1 MSLAS
6 DIREQLLKSFR
17 AELSEHIRTMT
28 DGLLALEQ
36 DQVEGSQRKEMLE
49 NTFRAAHSLKGAA
62 RAVGT
67 VAIEQLAHAL
77 ENVLDGVRR
86 NTLAPG
92 RELYSA
98 CYQALDAIQVVQA
111 SYESGET
118 TPPTE
123 ALVALSNLET
133 VYKRTLA
140 AAAVSANTSSTTDP
154 NAGQPKAAQLA
165 PGLAQAAPVQAQT
178 RPIEP
183 LAQPAAQ
190 AVNPANTP
198 KGNGGRT
205 GHPAYASSVTPEAP
219 AIDETI
225 RVDVRKLDALM
236 SHLSELLVSKIR
248 LEQRRAQVRGFQD
261 LLANWQRDWLPI
273 RSAYHRLVR
282 QQETG
287 LLSMHRPRSVDTFNP
302 GREQADTRPLA
313 RGLSGKAAEAG
324 RLMPRLEN
332 VNLNEYREL
341 AELGKDSSQVLRYVA
356 SGQERLKDLTLQA
369 SELMQQYTSDI
380 THMSL
385 VIDGLEE
392 EIKRLRMLPMTTIT
406 AAFGR
411 MVRDLA
417 DRAGK
422 EAILTIV
429 GGDTEL
435 DKRILEQVKDPL
447 VHLLRNAVD
456 HGIENPETRLAQ
468 GKPRFGQVTLS
479 AEQAGKD
486 VVIRISDDGK
496 GLDLEAIRQ
505 ALARH
510 GRKDPSAMTE
520 AELIDSIFALG
531 MTTSRIITDVSGRG
545 VGMDVV
551 RRNVETLHGRIDV
564 ENRPGN
570 GVTFVL
576 TLPLAL
582 TGSHGLLV
590 RSAGQLFIAPINT
603 IERTIFVD
611 RSEIFSLE
619 GHDTIQFNGHPVTL
633 VSLSD
638 VLGMPGSR
646 LSEGRITAIILSAAG
661 RRMAFIVD
669 ELTGEQEVVIKGLGK
684 QLLRVGG
691 IAGATVMG
699 NGEVVLILNAVDL
712 MKLALRGQKR
722 SLLEKMA
729 KEAAPTQARTSK
741 KILIVDDSITTRTL
755 EKNILEAAG
764 YIVQLAI
771 DGQEA
776 LSIVRSGARP
786 DLIVTDIVMP
796 RMDGFE
802 LTHQIKSDPQT
813 ETLPVILVTS
823 LDSAEDK
830 EHGIEV
836 RADAYIVKS
845 SFDQVNLLET
855 IEQLI

>member
-1 MSLAS
+1 M
-6 DIREQLLKSFR
+6 
-17 AELSEHIRTMT
+17 
-28 DGLLALEQ
+28 
-36 DQVEGSQRKEMLE
+36 
-49 NTFRAAHSLKGAA
+49 
-62 RAVGT
+62 
-67 VAIEQLAHAL
+67 
-77 ENVLDGVRR
+77 
-86 NTLAPG
+86 
-92 RELYSA
+92 
-98 CYQALDAIQVVQA
+98 
-111 SYESGET
+111 
-118 TPPTE
+118 
-123 ALVALSNLET
+123 
-133 VYKRTLA
+133 
-140 AAAVSANTSSTTDP
+140 
-154 NAGQPKAAQLA
+154 
-165 PGLAQAAPVQAQT
+165 
-178 RPIEP
+178 
-183 LAQPAAQ
+183 
-190 AVNPANTP
+190 
-198 KGNGGRT
+198 
-205 GHPAYASSVTPEAP
+205 
-219 AIDETI
+219 
-225 RVDVRKLDALM
+225 
-236 SHLSELLVSKIR
+236 
-248 LEQRRAQVRGFQD
+248 
-261 LLANWQRDWLPI
+261 
-273 RSAYHRLVR
+273 
-282 QQETG
+282 
-287 LLSMHRPRSVDTFNP
+287 
-302 GREQADTRPLA
+302 
-313 RGLSGKAAEAG
+313 AAE
-324 RLMPRLEN
+324 M
-332 VNLNEYREL
+332 
-341 AELGKDSSQVLRYVA
+341 
-356 SGQERLKDLTLQA
+356 
-369 SELMQQYTSDI
+369 MQQYSSEI

-392 EIKRLRMLPMTTIT
+392 EIKRLRMLPLSTIT

-417 DRAGK
+417 DRANK

-429 GGDTEL
+429 GGETEL
-435 DKRILEQVKDPL
+435 DKRILEQIKDPL

-456 HGIENPETRLAQ
+456 HGIETPEVRLAQ

-496 GLDLEAIRQ
+496 GLDLDAIRQ
-505 ALARH
+505 AVARH
-510 GRKDPSAMTE
+510 GRKDPSVMSET
-520 AELIDSIFALG
+520 ELIDSIFALG

-564 ENRPGN
+564 ENRPGS

-582 TGSHGLLV
+582 TGSRGLLV
-590 RSAGQLFIAPINT
+590 RVAGQLFIAPINT
-603 IERTIFVD
+603 IERTIFID

-619 GHDTIQFNGHPVTL
+619 GHDTIQFNGRPVTL
-633 VSLSD
+633 VSLGD
-638 VLGMPGSR
+638 VLGLPAST

-691 IAGATVMG
+691 VAGATVMG
-699 NGEVVLILNAVDL
+699 NGEVVLILNATDL
-712 MKLALRGQKR
+712 MKLALHGQKR
-722 SLLEKMA
+722 SLLEKLA
-729 KEAAPTQARTSK
+729 KEAAPTQLRTSK
-741 KILIVDDSITTRTL
+741 RILIVDDSITTRTL

-764 YIVQLAI
+764 YTVQLAI

-776 LSIVRSGARP
+776 LSIVRSGERP

-802 LTHQIKSDPQT
+802 LTRQIKSDAQT

-845 SFDQVNLLET
+845 SFDQINLLET